1 MNYIDAM
8 NSIDAMNCI
17 DAHVHVWTDNYQR
30 FPFAGQQ
37 DQGSVE
43 PLTFFPENILG
54 EANPCGV
61 GRVVLVQMSYYETD
75 NSYMLHVMAEH
86 PGVFAGIG
94 IVDPAGTGPDL
105 EMVRLKGQGVRGF
118 RVYQGGAG
126 ASWLDG
132 NGFERMFRAGAEHQL
147 AICPLLNPEAL
158 PALERQCTR
167 FPETPVIVDHL
178 ARIGADGEIR
188 AHDVAALCALSRF
201 PRVMVKVSAFYAL
214 GLKQPPH
221 DDLAP
226 LIRQVYESFGPERLM
241 WASDC
246 PYQVGGQHTYK
257 DSVDLVRERLDFLSR
272 SDRDQILGR
281 TAQKF
286 FFD

>member
-1 MNYIDAM
+1 
-8 NSIDAMNCI
+8 
-17 DAHVHVWTDNYQR
+17 
-30 FPFAGQQ
+30 
-37 DQGSVE
+37 
-43 PLTFFPENILG
+43 
-54 EANPCGV
+54 
-61 GRVVLVQMSYYETD
+61 
-75 NSYMLHVMAEH
+75 
-86 PGVFAGIG
+86 
-94 IVDPAGTGPDL
+94 
-105 EMVRLKGQGVRGF
+105 
-118 RVYQGGAG
+118 
-126 ASWLDG
+126 
-132 NGFERMFRAGAEHQL
+132 
-147 AICPLLNPEAL
+147 
-158 PALERQCTR
+158 
-167 FPETPVIVDHL
+167 
-178 ARIGADGEIR
+178 
-188 AHDVAALCALSRF
+188 
-201 PRVMVKVSAFYAL
+201 MVKVSAFYAL